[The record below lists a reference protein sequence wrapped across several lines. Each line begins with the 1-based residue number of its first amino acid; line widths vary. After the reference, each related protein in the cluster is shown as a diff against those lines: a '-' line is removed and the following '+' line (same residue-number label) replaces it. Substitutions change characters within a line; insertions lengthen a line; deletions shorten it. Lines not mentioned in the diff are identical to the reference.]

1 MQKIPQHANCTIMI
15 VDDELA
21 VRELLRAILEMS
33 GYSVVAEATDGV
45 EAVALYLELRPEIT
59 LMDLCMPNKNGID
72 ATKEI
77 VAIDENAKVVIVS
90 GINAKDLVK
99 TAHEAGAK
107 GALSKPVK
115 LSALKEVLHRV
126 RQM

>member
-1 MQKIPQHANCTIMI
+1 MNPQHANYRVMI
-15 VDDELA
+15 VDDDLV
-21 VRELLRAILEMS
+21 VRELLRVILEMS

-45 EAVALYLELRPEIT
+45 EAVALYQELRPQIT

-77 VAIDENAKVVIVS
+77 VAIDENAIVVIVS
-90 GINAKDLVK
+90 GINAKDLAK
-99 TAHEAGAK
+99 TALEAGAK

-115 LSALKEVLHRV
+115 LGVLKEVLHRV

>member
-1 MQKIPQHANCTIMI
+1 MQTIPQHANCTVMI
-15 VDDELA
+15 VDDELV
-21 VRELLRAILEMS
+21 VREMLRVILEMS

-45 EAVALYLELRPEIT
+45 EAVALYLELRPQIT

-77 VAIDENAKVVIVS
+77 VAIDENAKVVIFS
-90 GINAKDLVK
+90 GINGKDLVK
-99 TAHEAGAK
+99 IAHEAGAK
-107 GALSKPVK
+107 DTLSKPVK
-115 LSALKEVLHRV
+115 LSALKEILHRV